1 MNCSN
6 KTDKSVVFMHSN
18 CDSNRDTAVPAEGN
32 GDLQTLI
39 CVLVARPRWCPT
51 LSNPVPTKLNGGLSW
66 LHSADED
73 AVLWLT
79 SYGSWHNALMMMTKM
94 MSKPHIKVT
103 KKTTRIYWHTSN
115 CLTALAPGLTKF
127 QMVSQTSSEKHL
139 IAAWSALVLYRLDAH
154 QTVSNHGIVSANK
167 YQFST
172 LCFLLQALHQT
183 SGRIMR

>member
-1 MNCSN
+1 VHKTQILFSIFQTLALWHVLYWLDNSVTQPGTYMNCSN
-6 KTDKSVVFMHSN
+6 KTHKSVVFMHSN
-18 CDSNRDTAVPAEGN
+18 CDSNRDTAVPAERN

-103 KKTTRIYWHTSN
+103 KKLLESIDIQATVW
-115 CLTALAPGLTKF
+115 
-127 QMVSQTSSEKHL
+127 QHL
-139 IAAWSALVLYRLDAH
+139 LLV
-154 QTVSNHGIVSANK
+154 
-167 YQFST
+167 
-172 LCFLLQALHQT
+172 
-183 SGRIMR
+183 